1 MNPLNQKEPPSKPGR
16 KHIMIVDDDEEI
28 RNLLRIRLEAEGFS
42 VSMVEDGD
50 KAVEAVQKQEPDL
63 VIMDVMMPNL
73 DGITTLKQMNQM
85 RKEKIPVVIVT
96 GSSIVWEDEF
106 RMEGAR
112 AFMRKPFDSNQ
123 LARHV
128 KEILKA

>member
-1 MNPLNQKEPPSKPGR
+1 
-16 KHIMIVDDDEEI
+16 MIVDDDEEI